1 MAKRRSLGKGRRPK
15 KIEPAVKT
23 MSFTVPNGTSYV
35 DLSLAASIANR
46 RFYRQG
52 LEWAVAGFT
61 IFTVPTVTGG
71 LDITK
76 VPETWMASNAWHKSF
91 AMWRKMNDQV
101 LDDEPS
107 IAGKYADFKVYA
119 DQNMIGQDVQCKAQ
133 PNGLILTPQ
142 DYLGG
147 VTNGDYL
154 GAVSPRAD
162 WEYSTITIPN
172 DPNAVPTPGVT
183 EDYSLHMVGIN
194 TVGSKAVIQ
203 GYARSRAR
211 PQSQD
216 PNVPTN
222 TDWMT
227 EMFDV
232 GDQLEEL
239 RTDIV
244 EDNDR
249 PPYAVSPEQTA
260 NDFYPGAGQEFPTLQ
275 IHDNAKVTTTTVGG
289 KTGAMGGTFQCGL
302 IRFDSS
308 LVAGESAPSTCTIL
322 IHMVAGPHRGYMCRP
337 MQDV

>member
-1 MAKRRSLGKGRRPK
+1 MAYRRSNGKSRGKRSK
-15 KIEPAVKT
+15 LQPAVKT
-23 MSFTVPNGTSYV
+23 LSFTVPNGTSYV

-61 IFTVPTVTGG
+61 IFSQPTVLGG
-71 LDITK
+71 IDVTK

-101 LDDEPS
+101 LDDDPS
-107 IAGKYADFKVYA
+107 IAGKYADFKVFA
-119 DQNMIGQDVQCKAQ
+119 DQNMVGQDVQCQAQ
-133 PNGLILTPQ
+133 PGGIILTPQ
-142 DYLGG
+142 DYSGAF
-147 VTNGDYL
+147 TNGDYL
-154 GAVSPRAD
+154 GVASPRAD
-162 WEYSTITIPN
+162 WEYSQITVPN
-172 DPNAVPTPGVT
+172 DPAAIAPATSV
-183 EDYSLHMVGIN
+183 DYSLHMVGIN
-194 TVGSKAVIQ
+194 TAGSKAVIQ
-203 GYARSRAR
+203 GYARSRSR

-222 TDWMT
+222 EDWMT

-232 GDQLEEL
+232 GDQLEEI
-239 RTDIV
+239 RDIIV
-244 EDNDR
+244 NDNDR

-260 NDFYPGAGQEFPTLQ
+260 NDFYPGAGQEFPSLQ

-289 KTGAMGGTFQCGL
+289 KTGIRGGTFQCGL

-308 LVAGESAPSTCTIL
+308 LVSGETPSTCTVL
-322 IHMVAGPHRGYMCRP
+322 IHLVAGPHRGYMCRP